1 MENTYKSILKSSGL
15 IAYVQ
20 IFQMALGLVRNKVV
34 ALVLG
39 ASGFGI
45 WGLFNTFMEMVTTFS
60 TLGIDQSGVKDIAQK
75 SEDSL
80 TVAKCIYVFR
90 IMILVMSSILCICV
104 IICSEKIS
112 LFLFNTDKY
121 RWGVVALS
129 FVLIFR
135 GISRGNISILNGLRH
150 LKELAISQ
158 IYGTILGSCITV
170 ALVLIWGEPSIPWA
184 LLFIGITLA
193 FSTTFYVRKIHI
205 LKVKLTW
212 FEFKT
217 IAKPLFL
224 LGLSFSFSGFIST
237 VMTLLSRSYLS
248 NHFELK
254 AVGIYQA
261 SWTISNLYIGIILTA
276 MGVDFMPRLMKVIG
290 NKEEVNKMI
299 NQQLETGILLS
310 SIGVVSILLFSDLF
324 LYLLYSKEF
333 ESGSEIIR
341 WQVLGV
347 MMRIF
352 AFPFSYSIAAK
363 GKALL
368 YAISQ
373 FVFWTLDYLLLIFFA
388 SYFGFE
394 GLGVNYVVAYSV
406 FLSIVFLSCKRLFD
420 FNLSSMVV
428 RLIVKTCV
436 FILIAWFSIY
446 FVSGIKLYVIA
457 FIEIVGLLWFVNTY
471 MRKRMDIDLCSILIK
486 KLRKND

>member
-1 MENTYKSILKSSGL
+1 MRLLVEYDKIRFMKILYFGPISKKGQASIG
-15 IAYVQ
+15 
-20 IFQMALGLVRNKVV
+20 
-34 ALVLG
+34 
-39 ASGFGI
+39 
-45 WGLFNTFMEMVTTFS
+45 
-60 TLGIDQSGVKDIAQK
+60 
-75 SEDSL
+75 
-80 TVAKCIYVFR
+80 C
-90 IMILVMSSILCICV
+90 
-104 IICSEKIS
+104 
-112 LFLFNTDKY
+112 
-121 RWGVVALS
+121 
-129 FVLIFR
+129 
-135 GISRGNISILNGLRH
+135 
-150 LKELAISQ
+150 
-158 IYGTILGSCITV
+158 
-170 ALVLIWGEPSIPWA
+170 
-184 LLFIGITLA
+184 LLYTSFIGITLA

-347 MMRIF
+347 MTV
-352 AFPFSYSIAAK
+352 SYTH
-363 GKALL
+363 LHFHL
-368 YAISQ
+368 
-373 FVFWTLDYLLLIFFA
+373 
-388 SYFGFE
+388 
-394 GLGVNYVVAYSV
+394 
-406 FLSIVFLSCKRLFD
+406 
-420 FNLSSMVV
+420 
-428 RLIVKTCV
+428 
-436 FILIAWFSIY
+436 
-446 FVSGIKLYVIA
+446 VIQ
-457 FIEIVGLLWFVNTY
+457 
-471 MRKRMDIDLCSILIK
+471 
-486 KLRKND
+486 

>member
-1 MENTYKSILKSSGL
+1 M
-15 IAYVQ
+15 
-20 IFQMALGLVRNKVV
+20 
-34 ALVLG
+34 
-39 ASGFGI
+39 
-45 WGLFNTFMEMVTTFS
+45 
-60 TLGIDQSGVKDIAQK
+60 
-75 SEDSL
+75 
-80 TVAKCIYVFR
+80 
-90 IMILVMSSILCICV
+90 
-104 IICSEKIS
+104 
-112 LFLFNTDKY
+112 
-121 RWGVVALS
+121 
-129 FVLIFR
+129 
-135 GISRGNISILNGLRH
+135 
-150 LKELAISQ
+150 
-158 IYGTILGSCITV
+158 
-170 ALVLIWGEPSIPWA
+170 
-184 LLFIGITLA
+184 
-193 FSTTFYVRKIHI
+193 
-205 LKVKLTW
+205 
-212 FEFKT
+212 
-217 IAKPLFL
+217 

-310 SIGVVSILLFSDLF
+310 SIGVVGILLFSDLF

-373 FVFWTLDYLLLIFFA
+373 FVF
-388 SYFGFE
+388 GH
-394 GLGVNYVVAYSV
+394 
-406 FLSIVFLSCKRLFD
+406 
-420 FNLSSMVV
+420 
-428 RLIVKTCV
+428 
-436 FILIAWFSIY
+436 
-446 FVSGIKLYVIA
+446 
-457 FIEIVGLLWFVNTY
+457 
-471 MRKRMDIDLCSILIK
+471 
-486 KLRKND
+486 